1 MRAEALS
8 KGRKTNRRQSHTILG
23 TRTQR
28 GITQMSLD
36 YLFRSLG
43 SKVVHPVLS
52 PSLVASLD
60 AADASEGQL
69 LSASN
74 FLDSIYGDGMST
86 RAQSRATTPAVV
98 NTSSP
103 SASPNMQPPLRYLQQ
118 VASLHKTGKTG
129 LWDQWTILGLN
140 RDSVQSPV
148 AVAEFVKP
156 EASHSAQA
164 FVNSATTAPK
174 AARTSHVRFPSA
186 PRKNDLPK
194 TPSKFAFWTRPPC
207 TRARTKPQPT
217 VQRTINANQR
227 QEAFVPATP
236 RRNAPPRPK
245 PQTFPVRPSLDN
257 LDIPNAPNADYAVV
271 VSMYEVYNDRV
282 FDLLQTSTINARGDR
297 QRRALLFKSTELSPD
312 RKVVAGLRKVVCG
325 SYDEAMMV
333 LETGLTERR
342 VAGTGSNSVSSR
354 SHGFFVV
361 EVKKRDTRRGA
372 GDSVW
377 AGGVLTIV
385 DLAGSERAKNS
396 KTAGNALAEAGK
408 INESLMYLGQCLQM
422 QSDIGIE
429 GGPRTHLVP
438 FRQCKLTELLFANSF
453 VAGGG
458 RHAQRGIMI
467 VTADPVGDFNAT
479 SQILRYS
486 ALAREITVPRI
497 PSVASEIGGFTPE
510 TQLHHSSGSRPG
522 TAETAKFSASTR
534 NGRVSPADS
543 AMALGDLV
551 AARGEAERLFDE
563 VAILA
568 MRLAEEQARRREA
581 EAGWAHAEERAE
593 QMEREVREECF
604 EAMEARLEEE
614 KRRWLVTRDEE
625 RDQMDEEMDRKIEM
639 LVQERDEST
648 IKGKW

>member
-1 MRAEALS
+1 
-8 KGRKTNRRQSHTILG
+8 
-23 TRTQR
+23 
-28 GITQMSLD
+28 MSLD

-60 AADASEGQL
+60 TADASEGQL

-74 FLDSIYGDGMST
+74 FLDSIYGEGMAT

-98 NTSSP
+98 NIPFLSAKSPEYALTQDINLKQGPYQTS
-103 SASPNMQPPLRYLQQ
+103 
-118 VASLHKTGKTG
+118 KTG
-129 LWDQWTILGLN
+129 LWKQWSILGLS
-140 RDSVQSPV
+140 RDSAQSQLSD
-148 AVAEFVKP
+148 ADFKKP
-156 EASHSAQA
+156 ENPELAHNA
-164 FVNSATTAPK
+164 VRTTVLAP
-174 AARTSHVRFPSA
+174 TS
-186 PRKNDLPK
+186 PRKLDLPK
-194 TPSKFAFWTRPPC
+194 SPSKLAFWNRPPH
-207 TRARTKPQPT
+207 TRARAKLQPT
-217 VQRTINANQR
+217 VPRQHGTNQT
-227 QEAFVPATP
+227 QEVFMPATP
-236 RRNAPPRPK
+236 RRHGPAPPK
-245 PQTFPVRPSLDN
+245 PQSFPVKPSLDN
-257 LDIPNAPNADYAVV
+257 LDIPSAPNADYAVV

-333 LETGLTERR
+333 LETGLMERR

-361 EVKKRDTRRGA
+361 EVKKRETRRAPGA
-372 GDSVW
+372 PAW
-377 AGGVLTIV
+377 QGGILTIV

-396 KTAGNALAEAGK
+396 KTAGSALAEAGK

-422 QSDIGIE
+422 QSDIGVE

-497 PSVASEIGGFTPE
+497 PSVASAIGGFTPE
-510 TQLHHSSGSRPG
+510 TQIGNGTGSRPG
-522 TAETAKFSASTR
+522 TAETSKYSATTG
-534 NGRVSPADS
+534 NGRISPAYS
-543 AMALGDLV
+543 AELGDLV
-551 AARGEAERLFDE
+551 SAREDAERLSDE
-563 VAILA
+563 VAILS

-581 EAGWAHAEERAE
+581 EANWAHAEEQAE
-593 QMEREVREECF
+593 QMEREIREECF
-604 EAMEARLEEE
+604 EVMEARLEEE
-614 KRRWLVTRDEE
+614 KRRWLVMRDEE

-639 LVQERDEST
+639 LVQERNEST
-648 IKGKW
+648 FKGKPQPPFESTL